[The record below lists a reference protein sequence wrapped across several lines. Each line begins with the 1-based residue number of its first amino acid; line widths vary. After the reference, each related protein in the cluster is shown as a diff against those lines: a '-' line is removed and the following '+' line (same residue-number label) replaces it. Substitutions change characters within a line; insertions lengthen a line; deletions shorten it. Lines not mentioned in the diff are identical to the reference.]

1 MKPDREVS
9 FQQLWGRV
17 DFLESALAEVISQSD
32 NRKGIFD
39 KIKNLFR
46 NKHHDAN
53 ITEMPHADQGWLHS
67 KDNLNYKIRMRS
79 EDNSLM
85 P

>member
-1 MKPDREVS
+1 MKSDNDVS

-32 NRKGIFD
+32 NRRGIFD
-39 KIKNLFR
+39 SIKNLFR
-46 NKHHDAN
+46 NKHHDAST
-53 ITEMPHADQGWLHS
+53 TEMPHADQGWLHS

-79 EDNSLM
+79 KDKSLT